1 MHKVLYFLGG
11 VVVGCTAT
19 YFIINKK
26 VEKRIQEEVNCV
38 KERYSKDKVLG
49 AIKEKQESALGFSFK
64 VVTDPKSKVEE
75 LNQRKAD
82 MVSYDKISKSQN
94 YNHNLFTNPPNPG
107 DIDNGI
113 DDNENLEYEYGK
125 VIDTTPPKEGLSDP
139 YTITPDQFVNE
150 QPFFDKIT
158 LEYYDDDVLCE
169 EITDEIVTDISG
181 EVGLESLT
189 KFGEYEEDVVYVR
202 NEKRS
207 TDYEIIRQHRKFAN
221 IPKDENY

>member
-26 VEKRIQEEVNCV
+26 AEKQIEKEVSDF
-38 KERYSKDKVLG
+38 KEQYSK
-49 AIKEKQESALGFSFK
+49 K
-64 VVTDPKSKVEE
+64 VVQSAFKGIDDAFVQAKKEIVNE
-75 LNQRKAD
+75 LNQRKAT
-82 MVSYDKISKSQN
+82 MIP
-94 YNHNLFTNPPNPG
+94 YNEIAKEIAKDEGYQHNLFTNPPNPN
-107 DIDNGI
+107 DIHNGI
-113 DDNENLEYEYGK
+113 DEEDEYEK
-125 VIDTTPPKEGLSDP
+125 TVDTTPPKEGLSDP

-158 LEYYDDDVLCE
+158 LEYYDDDVLCT

-207 TDYEIIRQHRKFAN
+207 TDYEIIRQHRKFAD
-221 IPKDENY
+221 IPEDDSY